1 MAARQ
6 AFRWEAPVDDL
17 NDPRISAYKP
27 QRRLLLPAPPGLRR
41 KRSAAQR
48 KARREQEARAE
59 TRIARLHLVGLT
71 SAGVIVMGVVLVA
84 VLVMVVGVLIS
95 RH

>member
-1 MAARQ
+1 MGGAGGRPERPENLGVQAA
-6 AFRWEAPVDDL
+6 AA
-17 NDPRISAYKP
+17 
-27 QRRLLLPAPPGLRR
+27 LLLPAPPGLRR

-71 SAGVIVMGVVLVA
+71 SAVVIVMGVVLVA
-84 VLVMVVGVLIS
+84 VLVMVVGVLVS